1 MFELY
6 ALTAGVLLP
15 TGIFT
20 FLYFLHKSKTSLKS
34 TNLWTLIF
42 ESLATILL
50 GVFYLCSAVILSR
63 SYNRADE
70 VGFVN
75 NIEDLA
81 IINETLMRD
90 VETPVFYSVETED
103 PPLSEHS
110 NEIEGTR
117 NNKIKVQEFLQNY
130 HELVKNTFKKMQEY
144 EGEEARN
151 IHRKRFK
158 NLVEKDVLENQ
169 NCFLRT
175 FLYQA
180 LLVYS
185 FITSALSLIN
195 TCHMCEQPLEE
206 TPKPEPETSNKPEP
220 ETSNK
225 PESESQASASFGE
238 KIVDDNSSQNAVPVG
253 PLFDAESIGS
263 SSPNIDVF
271 TVKKTSSQR
280 EWNCQE
286 NNVVKFQ
293 PILTTAGKCS
303 SMLLLPALL
312 VGLLYLAMQP
322 QTLPN
327 ETKVEADLS
336 MFLDF
341 NNTRSNIK
349 PELFNKNQETEIDR
363 ILHNVYSV
371 INKFQD
377 EHKDSNMPILR
388 KQYLYNSKTTNMTT
402 QCQVNETST
411 KIFDVFVL
419 ILSFF
424 AVLFYSKI
432 KEVKMPKDN
441 WSLNMNK
448 CIVAFFVFW
457 VPEIV
462 ETSMLRL
469 IVPREPNI
477 LSAILLFIGNLD
489 RVYAAK
495 RNISMFKH
503 NFQKMNAFVNPV
515 AA

>member
-1 MFELY
+1 MFEIY

-34 TNLWTLIF
+34 TNLWILIF

-81 IINETLMRD
+81 IINETMIED
-90 VETPVFYSVETED
+90 AETPVFYSVDTED
-103 PPLSEHS
+103 PSLLEHS

-117 NNKIKVQEFLQNY
+117 NNKNNVQEFMQKY
-130 HELVKNTFKKMQEY
+130 HQLVKNTFKTIQEHQ
-144 EGEEARN
+144 GENGRN
-151 IHRKRFK
+151 INRKMFK
-158 NLVEKDVLENQ
+158 NLADKDVLENQ
-169 NCFLRT
+169 NCFLRI

-195 TCHMCEQPLEE
+195 TCHMWVQPPEE
-206 TPKPEPETSNKPEP
+206 TLKLEPETSNK
-220 ETSNK
+220 S
-225 PESESQASASFGE
+225 ESESQASASFGE
-238 KIVDDNSSQNAVPVG
+238 KIVDEISSQSAAPVG
-253 PLFDAESIGS
+253 PLFDAESIS
-263 SSPNIDVF
+263 SASPNLDVF
-271 TVKKTSSQR
+271 TVKNTSSQR
-280 EWNCQE
+280 ELNCQD
-286 NNVVKFQ
+286 NYIVKFQ
-293 PILTTAGKCS
+293 PILSTAGKCS

-322 QTLPN
+322 QISIN
-327 ETKVEADLS
+327 EAKTDLS
-336 MFLDF
+336 MLPDF
-341 NNTRSNIK
+341 NNTRSDIK
-349 PELFNKNQETEIDR
+349 PELLIKNQDNEIDR
-363 ILHNVYSV
+363 ILRNVYSV

-377 EHKDSNMPILR
+377 EHKHSNMPIVR
-388 KQYLYNSKTTNMTT
+388 KQYFYNSKITNMTT
-402 QCQVNETST
+402 QCQGNETYT
-411 KIFDVFVL
+411 KIFDVFVP

-432 KEVKMPKDN
+432 RAVKMPKDN

-448 CIVAFFVFW
+448 CIVAFFVLW

-462 ETSMLRL
+462 ETSTSRL
-469 IVPREPNI
+469 ILPREPNI

-495 RNISMFKH
+495 RNINMFKH
-503 NFQKMNAFVNPV
+503 NFQKMNAFVNPI
-515 AA
+515 AS